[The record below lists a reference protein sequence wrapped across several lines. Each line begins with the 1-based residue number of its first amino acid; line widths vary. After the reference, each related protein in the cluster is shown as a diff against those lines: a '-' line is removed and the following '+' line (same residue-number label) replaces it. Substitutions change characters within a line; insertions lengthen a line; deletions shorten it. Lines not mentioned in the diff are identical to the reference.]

1 MCVSERGP
9 ELERMSCVCVYVC
22 VCMYV
27 CVWGGGG
34 SSQVPPRGESRTMQM
49 RLNLTPTGSI
59 REE

>member
-1 MCVSERGP
+1 MG
-9 ELERMSCVCVYVC
+9 
-22 VCMYV
+22 V
-27 CVWGGGG
+27 CVWLCVHLRVCVGGGG